1 MAILSYREVIPRTYE
16 HKLGGSP
23 TAGRVFMATLDEP
36 TSAQIVIDAVGIQL
50 GSPHPEHGS
59 LVCDSISVDEPDRHH
74 ATVTYSYGIPEEES
88 NDPQNPDSPPW
99 EKADKWTFSTSN
111 VNVACKQYF
120 PNDNPPNDINRQ
132 NPLVNTAG
140 DAIFGQSRA
149 ESEIKITISA
159 SRQTFDLIDIKKYLN
174 GINSK
179 AWLGFPKHTVQF
191 VGMSASEDK
200 LEYQGQVKYYWRV
213 NVELIYRASTHN
225 LFLPNVGWNVLINGK
240 LQRAWTY
247 VTERGRTAKVPAPH
261 PVALNASGS
270 FLCGPRQDQG
280 EKWSEVATDADD
292 ETPYYGG

>member
-1 MAILSYREVIPRTYE
+1 MAVLSYREVIPRTYE

-23 TAGRVFMATLDEP
+23 TAGRVFMATLNEP
-36 TSAQIVIDAVGIQL
+36 TSAQTVIDAVGIQL

-74 ATVTYSYGIPEEES
+74 ATLTYSYGIPEEES
-88 NDPQNPDSPPW
+88 NDPENPDSPPW
-99 EKADKWTFSTSN
+99 EKADAWTFSTSN
-111 VNVACKQYF
+111 VSVACKQYF
-120 PNDNPPNDINRQ
+120 PSDNPPNDINRQ

-159 SRQTFDLIDIKKYLN
+159 SRQTLDLIKIKKYLN

-179 AWLGFPKHTVQF
+179 EWLGFPKHTVQF

-261 PVALNASGS
+261 PVALNERGS